1 MELPP
6 SSRIL
11 FGTVQSSHQ
20 DLVNSRRQRLVLAVG
35 DSFECPKLSA
45 RQITDDTMRAD
56 SLERSRRAS
65 SLRLSAVCHGQHPF
79 GMPPWLWTSIRRDIK
94 NFQMRDYETRNFGQN
109 LIGLKN
115 HHLLNAQFRDFEE
128 LSAAAAEWD
137 LDFVQLDAGPA
148 RTSLTQV
155 STPALLIQ
163 RFRFGRTYFQRG
175 ASPLGMQ
182 TIGLVEPRA
191 SDVRMFGGDLTDSDI
206 ALFRPGGD
214 FESVSPPNFGCLAI
228 SIDETL
234 LEETFESLEFRRG
247 SCNAASEMALIK
259 VAPSILQRLRYSVT
273 RVLDQL
279 EANPDSLAQSELTDE
294 FTFQLAIDL
303 TLAIQL
309 LLGHVIGERVQAI
322 RIQPEQRGKQRAGA
336 HAVVVCPVG

>member
-1 MELPP
+1 
-6 SSRIL
+6 
-11 FGTVQSSHQ
+11 
-20 DLVNSRRQRLVLAVG
+20 
-35 DSFECPKLSA
+35 
-45 RQITDDTMRAD
+45 
-56 SLERSRRAS
+56 
-65 SLRLSAVCHGQHPF
+65 
-79 GMPPWLWTSIRRDIK
+79 
-94 NFQMRDYETRNFGQN
+94 MRDYETRNFGQN

-279 EANPDSLAQSELTDE
+279 EENPGSLAQSELTDE

-303 TLAIQL
+303 TLAIRSAETAPRPPSTRARDLALRRAVAIIEDHADEPITVRQL
-309 LLGHVIGERVQAI
+309 CEDVGVGWTTLVHAFREHFGVTPKVYLRTIRLNGARRELLGGESGASIVDVANRWSFWHMGQFAGDYRRLFGELPSETKA
-322 RIQPEQRGKQRAGA
+322 RILVPR
-336 HAVVVCPVG
+336 